1 MKSRRLCVH
10 LVSRHDTGRPC
21 ILIAGML
28 RLAALLLI
36 SVLACAQDRWA
47 EYRYGPFHVVTNA
60 GERDGRRV
68 LAQLTQFRH
77 ALGRVMGKTDLVPT
91 WPIRIVLFKSEQQA
105 ASNPGGLSL
114 GRDAYTGSLATRDRL
129 PRPLLH
135 DCAQVLIEG
144 SVGRLP
150 AEVERGIEELFATLD
165 TDGAR
170 ITLGEPPPE
179 AERTRDWARMHML
192 TVPDESYG
200 KLRVLIHNLD
210 AGVEAEPAFT
220 NAFGKTPP
228 QIEKE
233 VDAYIRAA
241 VYPRTS
247 VNSAALNPLRDFAT
261 QPIDASLADV
271 FIADLCLG
279 QAELAGRARDA
290 YLAIRKRQPESVEAA
305 AGLGLAELL
314 LRNSDEARSA
324 LAFAAEHNTVSA
336 RALCEYA
343 RLETGNVKALP
354 ALEKAA
360 KLNPRWSEP
369 YRLMAQREP
378 DSDRRLVYLA
388 SAAKLSPRNSSDW
401 QALAKAY
408 QDAGRIPE
416 TASASASAKRAA
428 TNSEERA
435 RIREARAEV
444 ERKRVEFEAAEQRR
458 REDEKRKELEDLK
471 KKAAASIEAA
481 LEKANR
487 GDTPQEPGRK
497 VESWWEGPQPDAKIR
512 GVLVR
517 VDCLGKQF
525 RLVIEGPGKRLTRLL
540 IRDPSQVVIQGGG
553 NRTLGCGPQS
563 PPRKIS
569 VEYFAKPN
577 ARLQTAGDVAI
588 IDFPQ

>member
-1 MKSRRLCVH
+1 
-10 LVSRHDTGRPC
+10 
-21 ILIAGML
+21 ML
-28 RLAALLLI
+28 RLAAILLI

-47 EYRYGPFHVVTNA
+47 EYRYGPFHVITNA

-91 WPIRIVLFKSEQQA
+91 WPVRLIVFKSAQQA
-105 ASNPGGLSL
+105 ASYPGGLSL
-114 GRDAYTGSLATRDRL
+114 GRDAYTGSIAARDRL

-144 SVGRLP
+144 SMQRLP

-192 TVPDESYG
+192 TVPDENYG

-220 NAFGKTPP
+220 NAFGKKPA

-233 VDAYIRAA
+233 VDAYTRAA
-241 VYPRTS
+241 VFPRTS
-247 VNSAALNPLRDFAT
+247 INSAALNPLRDFAT
-261 QPIDASLADV
+261 QPIDAPLAEV

-290 YLAIRKRQPESVEAA
+290 YLAIRKRQPESAETA

-314 LRNSDEARSA
+314 LRNSDEARSV

-343 RLETGNVKALP
+343 RLETGNVTALP
-354 ALEKAA
+354 ALERAA

-378 DSDRRLVYLA
+378 DPDRRLVYLA
-388 SAAKLSPRNSSDW
+388 SAAKLSPRNSGDW

-416 TASASASAKRAA
+416 TASAWASAERAA
-428 TNSEERA
+428 ASAEERA
-435 RIREARAEV
+435 RIRETRAEV
-444 ERKRVEFEAAEQRR
+444 ERKRLEFEAAEQRR

-471 KKAAASIEAA
+471 RKAAASIQAA

-487 GDTPQEPGRK
+487 GDTPQKPGAK
-497 VESWWEGPQPDAKIR
+497 VESWWEAPQPDAKITGLLR
-512 GVLVR
+512 R
-517 VDCLGKQF
+517 IDCLGKQF

-540 IRDPSQVVIQGGG
+540 IRDPSEVVIQGGG

-563 PPRKIS
+563 PPRRIS
-569 VEYFAKPN
+569 IDYFARPN
-577 ARLQTAGDVAI
+577 VKLQTVGDVAI